1 MIIMNEDTKVYI
13 VRAIMLITLNVI
25 MLIWGGIHLYR
36 YFTGEP
42 FVFRGVAGE
51 NSQNLI
57 LPIIFG
63 VLILVEIYLILKNG
77 IKSLL
82 T

>member
-1 MIIMNEDTKVYI
+1 MDEDTIIYIFRVIIM
-13 VRAIMLITLNVI
+13 ITLNVI

-42 FVFRGVAGE
+42 FVFRGIEGE